1 MVTNGIATASSSRTF
16 DPYGIVDRTEMALLL
31 VRLLE
36 AAGDVVEFT
45 STGDILLD
53 ANDEGSQ
60 SEPDDYFK
68 DARDLVPAA
77 ADLAISAAYE
87 LGITPGA
94 DPTPAV
100 GAAQP
105 GLDFFYRSRGSVT
118 RGEMAAF
125 IIRTLGHTMARP
137 KGRSAQ
143 YDGDEIRVSGS
154 VMRSRCTANTTVR

>member
-1 MVTNGIATASSSRTF
+1 M
-16 DPYGIVDRTEMALLL
+16 
-31 VRLLE
+31 
-36 AAGDVVEFT
+36 EFT
-45 STGDILLD
+45 SNGDILLD
-53 ANDEGSQ
+53 ANDYGSQ

-87 LGITPGA
+87 LGITTGTG
-94 DPTPAV
+94 PTPAV

-154 VMRSRCTANTTVR
+154 VMRSRCAANTTVR